1 MTLRG
6 VTAAIAVLLAQ
17 APFCATA
24 LAKNDPSINSV
35 LGSLREAERE
45 SVDEL
50 IAIGSIVSPSGQERQ
65 RAAKVAELMREAGLS
80 DVEMTAEANVIGRIP
95 GAEAGKA
102 LVFVATL
109 DDLATVAEH
118 QAASRKPLVLQ
129 DDRVLGPGS
138 NTSLGTA
145 AMLAAADALVAS
157 GFRPRHDIIFAAVV
171 QEETGLIGM
180 RRLYEQL
187 GDRAAAYVDILGD
200 GTDIAYGALGI
211 HWWRVDATGPAGH
224 TLNGGLP
231 NVNRGI
237 AEAVSGIFDLAERT
251 DPMLMTRLNIAI
263 LNSGKVFNHKPDSG
277 WFSIDIRSLD
287 AERIAGL
294 EAAVDDILAKA
305 AHDTG
310 INLTRSA
317 VSLVPG
323 GQIEGARTSPLVTM
337 AARAASLEGL
347 PAELTD
353 AGSAN
358 LNIAIAAGT
367 PAIGLGGERG
377 GGRGTAQEW
386 ASVPT
391 LHRTA
396 RVVAR
401 LALEYDGA
409 TAAQR

>member
-1 MTLRG
+1 MTLRSL
-6 VTAAIAVLLAQ
+6 TAAIAVLLAQ

-24 LAKNDPSINSV
+24 LAQDDPSLHAVI
-35 LGSLREAERE
+35 GSLREGERE

-65 RAAKVAELMREAGLS
+65 RAAKVAELMHEAGLS
-80 DVEMTAEANVIGRIP
+80 DVEMTAEANVIGRIA

-118 QAASRKPLVLQ
+118 QAASGKPLVMQ

-157 GFRPRHDIIFAAVV
+157 GLRPRHDIIFAAVV

-187 GDRAAAYVDILGD
+187 GNRAAAYVDILGD
-200 GTDIAYGALGI
+200 GTEIAYGALGI
-211 HWWRVDATGPAGH
+211 HWWRIDATGPAGH

-237 AEAVSGIFDLAERT
+237 AEAVARIFDLAERT

-263 LNSGKVFNHKPDSG
+263 LNSGKVFNHKPESG

-294 EAAVDDILAKA
+294 EAAVDDILAEVA
-305 AHDTG
+305 RDTG
-310 INLTRSA
+310 TTLTRSA

-323 GQIEGARTSPLVTM
+323 GQIEGARDGPLVTI
-337 AARAASLEGL
+337 AARAARSEGR

-409 TAAQR
+409 TAVQR